1 MTTRGIRNNNPGNID
16 RNATKWQG
24 MAADQSGDK
33 RFIVFTSPQY
43 GIRALARTL
52 LTYQSKYRLDT
63 VRKIINRWA
72 PPVENDT
79 GAYVAAVAKSCG
91 VGPDDPVDCDE
102 ISIMLPLVKAIITH
116 ENGKNPYS
124 DALILEGL
132 HMAGIVDAPTP
143 VALTPPPPKPLVK
156 QGPFMTKVGAGVAVA
171 GSACATYA
179 PTVKSWADQLA
190 AFTGSPIIAH
200 AQTALLTL
208 AGGLLIASIVFSVM
222 KQRAAKS

>member
-1 MTTRGIRNNNPGNID
+1 MTTRGVRNNNPGNID

-43 GIRALARTL
+43 GIRALAKTL
-52 LTYQSKYRLDT
+52 LTYQSRYQLMT
-63 VRKIINRWA
+63 IRKIINRWA

-79 GAYVAAVAKSCG
+79 GAYVAAVAKACG
-91 VGPDDPVDCDE
+91 VGPDDHVDCDE
-102 ISIMLPLVKAIITH
+102 ISVMRPLVVGIIAH
-116 ENGKNPYS
+116 ENAGYRYPPAIV
-124 DALILEGL
+124 DEGL
-132 HMAGIVDAPTP
+132 HMAGVFDAPVP
-143 VALTPPPPKPLVK
+143 ASLTPAPPKPLVK

-208 AGGLLIASIVFSVM
+208 AGGLLIASIAFSIM
-222 KQRAAKS
+222 KQRAAK